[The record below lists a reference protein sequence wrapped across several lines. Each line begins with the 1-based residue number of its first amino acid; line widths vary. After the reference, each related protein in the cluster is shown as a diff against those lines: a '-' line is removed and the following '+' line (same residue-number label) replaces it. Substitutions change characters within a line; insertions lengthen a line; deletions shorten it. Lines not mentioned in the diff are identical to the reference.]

1 MKASNILKII
11 LMVTVISLSFTS
23 CEKEETIETVE
34 LSLEE
39 RMNNIYKL
47 NESVLKYD
55 NLSKKKK
62 LNSKSYQKE
71 EQEIINS
78 VVENS
83 KVIFDHLGIKEQELL
98 EVTNENNEVVNTGEI
113 YVAFGLALIS
123 SHNSKNSNTS
133 SKTNFMKRG
142 DVGDCLMEATG
153 LNALVALGDAAYAL
167 YGGEVAAGWAVD
179 AAAAAAFRKA
189 AFTAAKKII
198 LRSAGGFG
206 AIVMVA
212 QFTNC
217 MLN

>member
-1 MKASNILKII
+1 MITIF
-11 LMVTVISLSFTS
+11 SLGLIS
-23 CEKEETIETVE
+23 CEKEEITKTIE

-47 NESVLKYD
+47 NESIIIFD
-55 NLSKKKK
+55 NFSKKKN
-62 LNSKSYQKE
+62 LNSKSNQKE
-71 EQEIINS
+71 EQKIISN

-98 EVTNENNEVVNTGEI
+98 NIVNESNEVVSTDDI

-123 SHNSKNSNTS
+123 SYNSSNLDVAN
-133 SKTNFMKRG
+133 KTCFMKRG

-179 AAAAAAFRKA
+179 SAAASALRAAAFS
-189 AFTAAKKII
+189 TAKKVI
-198 LRSAGGFG
+198 LRAAGGFG
-206 AIVMVA
+206 AVIMLA

-217 MLN
+217 MLS